1 MEGGLSEFQ
10 LKMNAARQ
18 RAASDASAGRSAV
31 GGGESRLR
39 GGSPGSA
46 PASTP
51 IPIQNKHEGR
61 PPTNGPPHHGNDTT
75 SNSSPTFPLGK
86 GGGGN
91 KVFGSPSLQKGPPP
105 PQTSSP
111 HTQPRGT
118 GPPPPLP
125 SRTTAPPTAGAP
137 APGHETNPFLPNG
150 AKGEGTGGL
159 RSKAKMFE
167 DHTKHN
173 TNNNDPIPPL
183 LPSREQTPQ
192 LSSLENEQTQSG
204 RPSRDSLPDMSPQ
217 NQPLEQLKRKASA
230 PAPSSSVSLKSGDG
244 ALAFNKPLS
253 EPKFASLPSKS
264 KALKDSEPQPSHP
277 TLEIF
282 ERTSTGTTAAP
293 PPVPVR
299 NEVCVVTSPNAE
311 SAEHKNEP
319 QETQDAKQEEVA
331 SEETGL
337 TSMPSEPI
345 KEDKSTVEEPGV
357 EATLDV
363 PTAEEPPPPPRS
375 FWDDVPLTR
384 EPALSCVSLT
394 FFNFDHSPL
403 QQSKYER
410 YVQKQ
415 RATPKNGSRR
425 PPSRNKLHRTGEA
438 KTAGG
443 LDSSL
448 FDPRAGAKERIVT
461 PDFSHT
467 LMLEEAPQVDSP
479 SIQSPDHAH
488 RRRTTST
495 RSPRANMVNPQ
506 HGGSPLA
513 TSDPSRPSPLLSGLP
528 RAGSVVASG
537 SDSGSMLRSSLG
549 GPRIGQLGGSMIM
562 APPGGGGMLRLDKA
576 ALGNVKLRHNT
587 NTQPTEHGGDRGGS
601 PESGSRLKSGLSSCS
616 AAFAPQAKDEGGSPI
631 RNDNRK
637 VRMTGKGGLLTKV
650 MTEGHLRSHRSRSS
664 TSPAPVRIPPKSPNE
679 GKKEKQKEKDTEV
692 SSSSDSPKETRSSRF
707 SPSRLRKSKNSDEKK
722 SAGKEKKSNK
732 EQALPENNN
741 SNSDNKNNNT
751 NNKEEGSQPPWMKEV
766 NARKGL
772 VKT

>member
-18 RAASDASAGRSAV
+18 RAASDASAGRSAD
-31 GGGESRLR
+31 GGGESRPR
-39 GGSPGSA
+39 GGGSPGSSLS
-46 PASTP
+46 STP
-51 IPIQNKHEGR
+51 IPIQNKPESR
-61 PPTNGPPHHGNDTT
+61 PPTNGPPHHGNNTT
-75 SNSSPTFPLGK
+75 SNSSPPFPLGK
-86 GGGGN
+86 GGVGN
-91 KVFGSPSLQKGPPP
+91 KVFGSPSLQNGPPP

-125 SRTTAPPTAGAP
+125 SRTTAPPAAGAP

-159 RSKAKMFE
+159 RSKAKMFV

-173 TNNNDPIPPL
+173 ANNGPIPPVL
-183 LPSREQTPQ
+183 ASREQTPQ
-192 LSSLENEQTQSG
+192 LSSLENEQTQPG
-204 RPSRDSLPDMSPQ
+204 RPSRDSLPDMRPQ
-217 NQPLEQLKRKASA
+217 KQPPEQLKRKASA

-253 EPKFASLPSKS
+253 EPEFAILPSKS
-264 KALKDSEPQPSHP
+264 KAQKDSEPQPSP
-277 TLEIF
+277 PLAIF
-282 ERTSTGTTAAP
+282 ERTSTETTAAP

-299 NEVCVVTSPNAE
+299 DGVGVVTSPNAE
-311 SAEHKNEP
+311 SAEHKNEH
-319 QETQDAKQEEVA
+319 QETLDEKQEEVA

-337 TSMPSEPI
+337 TSMPSELI
-345 KEDKSTVEEPGV
+345 NEDKSTVEELGV
-357 EATLDV
+357 EAMLEV
-363 PTAEEPPPPPRS
+363 PWAEESPPPPRS

-384 EPALSCVSLT
+384 EPTLSC
-394 FFNFDHSPL
+394 
-403 QQSKYER
+403 
-410 YVQKQ
+410 VQKQ

-425 PPSRNKLHRTGEA
+425 PPSRSKIRRTGEA

-467 LMLEEAPQVDSP
+467 LMLEETLQVDSP
-479 SIQSPDHAH
+479 SVQSPEHAH

-495 RSPRANMVNPQ
+495 RSPRANMVNQ

-528 RAGSVVASG
+528 RAGSAIASGSGGG

-587 NTQPTEHGGDRGGS
+587 HTQPTEHGGDRGGS
-601 PESGSRLKSGLSSCS
+601 PESGSRLKSGLSSSS
-616 AAFAPQAKDEGGSPI
+616 AAFAPQAMDEGGSPTS
-631 RNDNRK
+631 NDNRK

-664 TSPAPVRIPPKSPNE
+664 TSPAPVRLPPKSPNE
-679 GKKEKQKEKDTEV
+679 EKKEKQKEKDTEV

-741 SNSDNKNNNT
+741 SNSDNKNNT
-751 NNKEEGSQPPWMKEV
+751 NNKVEGSQPPWMKEV